1 MENIELPI
9 TKSPFFLLDQTPFSL
24 ETWPPIGG
32 PIFSSGH
39 LLVWGT
45 RIPPRGKY
53 ALFFTF
59 LGIKL
64 NKYLNKYNLY
74 YEGILKRYY

>member
-1 MENIELPI
+1 MENIELPT
-9 TKSPFFLLDQTPFSL
+9 TKSPFFLLDQTPFSFEIRGLRLVALFQFL
-24 ETWPPIGG
+24 E
-32 PIFSSGH
+32 
-39 LLVWGT
+39 WGT
-45 RIPPRGKY
+45 RLPPPGKY

-74 YEGILKRYY
+74 YVGILKGTTNL